1 MQNKI
6 NSPPPKKKK
15 KKKRKRKKIYF
26 QVTIITNGL
35 KKKHKGYITNEV
47 EEMVYFIYFLLFRA
61 TPVPYGRS

>member
-1 MQNKI
+1 MLCSNKAK
-6 NSPPPKKKK
+6 PKHFPHPKKK

-47 EEMVYFIYFLLFRA
+47 EEMVYLFFA
-61 TPVPYGRS
+61 F